1 MAMGMKCTRPSKWK
15 ELLLLVCVFFNDK
28 LQISSHCLLYE
39 YLRVMGTKKSQLS
52 ALPTV
57 KLQGVELHVLKEHQV
72 EHQFCHINAQL

>member
-1 MAMGMKCTRPSKWK
+1 MERTAFASLC
-15 ELLLLVCVFFNDK
+15 FFSDK

-57 KLQGVELHVLKEHQV
+57 KLQGVELHVLIEHQV
-72 EHQFCHINAQL
+72 ERQFCLCHINTQL